1 MRLASAVLCIGSLG
15 AVLIPAREGII
26 FLIIPPPIILL
37 WNTFYFVLVS
47 KKLRARILW
56 PIAITFDLISW
67 LLALV
72 ISVFSG
78 PVFVRLDIN
87 EQLCA
92 RGSLFC
98 QSDVVMVLKAWAA
111 SSILTNIL
119 VWVYLYFETGE
130 CRTDSNTASCIW
142 LCLFGTL
149 STIAGR
155 KLRNSRLQPTR
166 HFRRWIRTY
175 KLSVIIHIYVKL
187 YNVPSLG
194 DHFAENHA
202 EVCLQTHTD
211 NFDSKVHKAHEWAA
225 IHSFATNPN
234 RKNQQT
240 PSWIRDGI
248 FMDSSGWFANRKHL
262 ALKSRS
268 IDLIVFF

>member
-1 MRLASAVLCIGSLG
+1 MLPTIVKLDGNFATYMRLASAVLCIGSLG

-37 WNTFYFVLVS
+37 WNTIYFVLVS

-119 VWVYLYFETGE
+119 V
-130 CRTDSNTASCIW
+130 
-142 LCLFGTL
+142 
-149 STIAGR
+149 
-155 KLRNSRLQPTR
+155 
-166 HFRRWIRTY
+166 
-175 KLSVIIHIYVKL
+175 
-187 YNVPSLG
+187 
-194 DHFAENHA
+194 
-202 EVCLQTHTD
+202 
-211 NFDSKVHKAHEWAA
+211 
-225 IHSFATNPN
+225 
-234 RKNQQT
+234 
-240 PSWIRDGI
+240 
-248 FMDSSGWFANRKHL
+248 
-262 ALKSRS
+262 
-268 IDLIVFF
+268 